1 MNSRCYCIALRKA
14 SRRVSSLYDDALAP
28 FDITVAQF
36 SLMRRLQSGQPL
48 SVSELAE
55 RLELDRSTVGR
66 NVKLLVNKGLVDQ
79 KAGSDLREAELSLSE
94 AGAGLLTESE
104 GSWKQVQAS
113 IEAKLGSHGTQ
124 QLIALLNAL

>member
-1 MNSRCYCIALRKA
+1 MNNRCYCVALRKA
-14 SRRVSSLYDDALAP
+14 SRRVSSLYDEALAEYG
-28 FDITVAQF
+28 ITLAQF

-66 NVKLLVNKGLVDQ
+66 NVKLLVNKGLIEQ
-79 KAGSDLREAELSLSE
+79 KAGSDLREAELSLSQT
-94 AGAGLLTESE
+94 GATLLTKSE
-104 GSWKQVQAS
+104 GSWKQVQVN
-113 IEAKLGSHGTQ
+113 IEAKLGTHGTQ